1 MYNMM
6 QLTDYRSVNDLK
18 EDISMKMIKKVYN
31 TVFAPPSSIDLAKI
45 ELEKSRKAFLEA
57 KTLAEFYAS
66 QVEFEIKRI
75 KRLEEY
81 VVTKKRVKI

>member
-31 TVFAPPSSIDLAKI
+31 TVFAPSSSIDLAKI
-45 ELEKSRKAFLEA
+45 ELEKSKKAFLEA

-66 QVEFEIKRI
+66 QVEFEITRI

-81 VVTKKRVKI
+81 VVTKKRVKV